1 MAFRMS
7 YPFRAVLVCTTL
19 LLITAGVSPVFAT
32 TTDSQTWAS
41 VTVVKAITPKLE
53 ASVELHARLI
63 EDSDTMGQRLFR
75 PALTYK
81 INDRFSV
88 TAGYFYGIFNTSTS
102 KSFHE
107 QRLWQQA
114 GYTFLRRE
122 NGFSLSGRTRLE
134 ERFVEGNDETG
145 WRLRQQFRLDTPYLT
160 DGKMRGVLWNETFVG
175 LNDTSWG
182 QRSDLDQTR
191 TFVGVNM
198 PLTEHIAVEPGYVN
212 QLSFRR
218 GENAVNH
225 IAAINV
231 IARF

>member
-1 MAFRMS
+1 MS
-7 YPFRAVLVCTTL
+7 FNVLGPFRNVLACASLMLAV
-19 LLITAGVSPVFAT
+19 AGVSPAFAT
-32 TTDSQTWAS
+32 TTDSQTWTS
-41 VTVVKAITPKLE
+41 LTVVKTITPKLE

-88 TAGYFYGIFNTSTS
+88 AAGYFYGLFNTSTS
-102 KSFHE
+102 ESFHE
-107 QRLWQQA
+107 QRLWQQV
-114 GYTFLRRE
+114 GYTFMRGE
-122 NGFSLSGRTRLE
+122 NGFHFSGRTRLE
-134 ERFVEGNDETG
+134 ERFIESNDETG
-145 WRLRQQFRLDTPYLT
+145 FRLRQQFRLDTPYLT
-160 DGKMRGVLWNETFVG
+160 DGKMRGVLWNETFIG

-191 TFVGVNM
+191 TFIGVNL
-198 PLTEHIAVEPGYVN
+198 PLTEHIALEPGYLN

-218 GENAVNH
+218 GENAINH
-225 IAAINV
+225 VAAINV